1 MKNITRDEFYEGLY
15 SGMETFF
22 KYHGVTNFCQGFRDE
37 KFDKDN
43 PH

>member
-22 KYHGVTNFCQGFRDE
+22 KYHGVTYFCQGFRDE